1 MEYLMRLT
9 PIIVSLGIAAATIA
23 SAGNS
28 QRPDDQVDPRSA
40 ALVAQA
46 QTRTSAGQYEQAV
59 DLLET
64 ALAVDPGNRG
74 AYIQLGRVAQAQR
87 LPGKAIGY
95 YADAL
100 RLEPN
105 DVNAL
110 ASQGEAYVQR
120 GAVDRARQNL
130 TRVQSLCAQPCPQA
144 QQLASVIQRGPPA
157 EVLAAQRPEQG
168 APPVTPPA
176 TPTPRPN

>member
-1 MEYLMRLT
+1 MEFLMRLT
-9 PIIVSLGIAAATIA
+9 PILISLGIAAATIA

-46 QTRTSAGQYEQAV
+46 QTRTGAGQYEQAI

-120 GAVDRARQNL
+120 GAVARGRQNQS
-130 TRVQSLCAQPCPQA
+130 RVQGLWAAPCPQA

-176 TPTPRPN
+176 TPAPRPN

>member
-1 MEYLMRLT
+1 MRGVA
-9 PIIVSLGIAAATIA
+9 P
-23 SAGNS
+23 GNDE
-28 QRPDDQVDPRSA
+28 RADV
-40 ALVAQA
+40 QA
-46 QTRTSAGQYEQAV
+46 QQ
-59 DLLET
+59 
-64 ALAVDPGNRG
+64 
-74 AYIQLGRVAQAQR
+74 
-87 LPGKAIGY
+87 LPGKAIRLY
-95 YADAL
+95 SDAL

-130 TRVQSLCAQPCPQA
+130 QRVQSLCANPCPQA

-168 APPVTPPA
+168 APPATTPPA
-176 TPTPRPN
+176 PRPN

>member
-1 MEYLMRLT
+1 MRLT
-9 PIIVSLGIAAATIA
+9 PIVLSLGIAAATMA
-23 SAGNS
+23 SAGNG

-40 ALVAQA
+40 ALVDQA
-46 QTRTSAGQYEQAV
+46 RSRAAAGQNQEAT

-64 ALAVDPGNRG
+64 ALAVDPGNRN
-74 AYIQLGRVAQAQR
+74 AYIQLGRVAQAER

-110 ASQGEAYVQR
+110 AGQGEAYVQR

-130 TRVQSLCAQPCPQA
+130 TRLQGLCAAPCPQA
-144 QQLASVIQRGPPA
+144 TQLASVIQRGPPA

-168 APPVTPPA
+168 APPATTPPTVQA
-176 TPTPRPN
+176 PRPN